1 MDVLKVIDI
10 KNNKIYKLLPP
21 YNLDHRL
28 LTNPCFTT
36 THVNDF
42 TMSKRNK
49 YTNIKSK
56 YKIQI

>member
-1 MDVLKVIDI
+1 MDVLKVIDT
-10 KNNKIYKLLPP
+10 KNNKTYKLLEPP

-42 TMSKRNK
+42 TTSKRNK

-56 YKIQI
+56 YYQ